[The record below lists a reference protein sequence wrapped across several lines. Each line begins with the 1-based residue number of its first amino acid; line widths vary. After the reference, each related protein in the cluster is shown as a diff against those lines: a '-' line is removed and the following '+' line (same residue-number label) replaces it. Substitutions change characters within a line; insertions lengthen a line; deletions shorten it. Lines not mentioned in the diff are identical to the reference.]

1 MKECRAKQRKE
12 EKNDDWE
19 DIDDDNVSTTSS
31 SNNNIK
37 LLSNETK
44 ITCECGICYHKSY
57 KSRHLNSKVHLEGLK
72 KKQEPNE
79 EKNLIW

>member
-1 MKECRAKQRKE
+1 MKEYRAKHS
-12 EKNDDWE
+12 E
-19 DIDDDNVSTTSS
+19 DIDDDNVRITSS

-57 KSRHLNSKVHLEGLK
+57 KSRHLKSKAHLEGLEK
-72 KKQEPNE
+72 MNTKE
-79 EKNLIW
+79 ERFEFDNKMIN